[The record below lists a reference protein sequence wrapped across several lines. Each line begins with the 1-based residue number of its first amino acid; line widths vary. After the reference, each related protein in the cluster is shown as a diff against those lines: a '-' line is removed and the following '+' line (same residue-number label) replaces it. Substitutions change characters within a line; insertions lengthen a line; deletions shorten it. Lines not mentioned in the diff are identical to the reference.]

1 MNKPINLIPAILIVQ
16 NLQFSYFLINQVKY
30 FLVLNLDT
38 LFYYD
43 VNEIEQDKFIKNK
56 VLINFQSM
64 FLWILNE

>member
-1 MNKPINLIPAILIVQ
+1 MNRLTSLILAILIVQ

-43 VNEIEQDKFIKNK
+43 VNEIEQDIFIKNK

>member
-43 VNEIEQDKFIKNK
+43 VDEIKQDIFIKNRF
-56 VLINFQSM
+56 LISFQLM
-64 FLWILNE
+64 FLSILNV